1 MQLAVGVGGSQR
13 CGRTEC
19 DTLRLTDFGFFGGF
33 GRSQK
38 REKREKQAGNR
49 DISRFLTAE
58 WRTGTRYRSLRRC
71 GPNWRSW
78 SWSYRRV
85 STWCFTAE
93 LGGSLPGSAAAALGL
108 FGGRT
113 AFRSVE
119 LRLPQVQVRL
129 WTLCETH
136 AAVLTAPAGPA
147 RFWMQGCGVVVVW
160 QLSGNSLGMMWRDWS
175 VLMMSNTRLL
185 YGFSIKTDDT
195 YLISTVTSH
204 LNTTS
209 VWKQSSGIMMGV

>member
-1 MQLAVGVGGSQR
+1 MQLAVGVGASQR

-33 GRSQK
+33 GRSLK
-38 REKREKQAGNR
+38 REKREKQAENR

-85 STWCFTAE
+85 STWVSPRSSEALCPAPLLLLLLLLSRAVRWTDSFSDVLSSFCHKFKSNCAE
-93 LGGSLPGSAAAALGL
+93 
-108 FGGRT
+108 R
-113 AFRSVE
+113 V
-119 LRLPQVQVRL
+119 
-129 WTLCETH
+129 CETH
-136 AAVLTAPAGPA
+136 AAVLTAPVGPA

-160 QLSGNSLGMMWRDWS
+160 QRSGNSLGMMWRDSS
-175 VLMMSNTRLL
+175 VPMISNTRLL
-185 YGFSIKTDDT
+185 HVFSIKTEYTDF
-195 YLISTVTSH
+195 
-204 LNTTS
+204 N
-209 VWKQSSGIMMGV
+209 K